1 MSNIQ
6 LPITVDEILKDWD
19 KSVAMP
25 GINPTF
31 LCGNLGPHLIE
42 KKQRKK
48 EWMDI
53 FGKNNE
59 LALVLGLL
67 SLKLEELILHYH

>member
-1 MSNIQ
+1 
-6 LPITVDEILKDWD
+6 
-19 KSVAMP
+19 
-25 GINPTF
+25 
-31 LCGNLGPHLIE
+31 
-42 KKQRKK
+42 
-48 EWMDI
+48 MDI